1 MPKNIIQ
8 DMVKAKVAIKGKVE
22 QKREEEKEK
31 KEPELEQNND
41 GSRYGLWFIALIS
54 VVFLLFAFSFLFSGA
69 KITINPKIKNLILNE
84 NLNATKDSKDNLSF
98 DLVDIEGDDYICHFF
113 YALSDQIF
121 LATTKTDEQL
131 VIVDTLRI
139 QHLHVIENL
148 KWLIPLCKDKAF
160 KLSGNILKSTI
171 EYE

>member
-1 MPKNIIQ
+1 MIKYVVGFLFDPEMNNVVLIWKNRPQ
-8 DMVKAKVAIKGKVE
+8 WQKGFLNGVGGKIE
-22 QKREEEKEK
+22 IGEDPPTTMTREFEEEAGLKI
-31 KEPELEQNND
+31 ND
-41 GSRYGLWFIALIS
+41 WI
-54 VVFLLFAFSFLFSGA
+54 
-69 KITINPKIKNLILNE
+69 
-84 NLNATKDSKDNLSF
+84 